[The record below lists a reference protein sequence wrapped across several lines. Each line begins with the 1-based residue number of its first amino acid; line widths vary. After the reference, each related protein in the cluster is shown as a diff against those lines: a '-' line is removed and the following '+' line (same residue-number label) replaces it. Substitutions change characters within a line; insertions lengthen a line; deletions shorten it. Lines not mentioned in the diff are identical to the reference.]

1 MGYIIGIVWTA
12 FDTAVILLFTGAFLQ
27 QKKKPG
33 IFILILAIAVEYALA
48 ICQAQAYIT
57 KPIQIAFTF
66 FPYFL
71 LIRYLYCGNLLPQ
84 VLIVIIAVGFVAVME
99 ALFVAGTSAIL
110 EITYSA
116 LVERRLTY
124 VVIVTAS
131 RAATGLIAWILYRF
145 RSKGDIGAAKSKWI
159 VLTLIFPLVC
169 FAILMVTIL
178 NYQKD
183 ADIGVEMVVFGV
195 MLGIANILLICI
207 IDAMEKSIR
216 RGQELRLLR
225 QRIDLQ
231 AKNFSALEDSYRQQR
246 QSAHEFQRHI
256 NALCGLLERGEYGTA
271 LDYVKKVQ
279 SDRSIRNTNVVS
291 KNPII
296 DVVLNREYT
305 LALEQRIKMLV
316 KVSDLSALPLG
327 ADDLVV
333 LLSNLLDNA
342 IEACQ
347 RCDGEKEIR
356 CNILWEET
364 LYISIR
370 NTSPPVIINSGM
382 TTSKPDKSEHGY
394 GLPAIKYILGEL
406 GAEYTFEYADG
417 WFSFAAEIPC

>member
-12 FDTAVILLFTGAFLQ
+12 FDTAVILLFTGAFLR

-131 RAATGLIAWILYRF
+131 RAATGLIAWMLYRF

-183 ADIGVEMVVFGV
+183 ADIGVGVVVFGV
-195 MLGIANILLICI
+195 ILGIANILLICI

-271 LDYVKKVQ
+271 LDYAKKVQ

-370 NTSPPVIINSGM
+370 NTSPPVIINGEM